1 MSYQSHPPGGAQ
13 WRPQNGAPPPTQ
25 FNPAKP
31 QVPQAAMNGQP
42 IMNGHH
48 PYPSGMGNGMVR
60 PPPIPQP
67 GMQPTGFPSMSAA
80 PTHPGM
86 PPSHSGNPP
95 RKPGMPP
102 QPGMPPSQPGFL
114 PSQPGMPSSHPG
126 LPPSQPGFPPSQP
139 GIAPS
144 QPGIPP
150 SRPGMPPSQSYPGMP
165 PQQLNS
171 GVPNSQP
178 GFPPR
183 PGIPQQGFSPQMPGQ
198 PIQSQPGQN
207 HQANSQFVQVC
218 YKPYV

>member
-13 WRPQNGAPPPTQ
+13 WKPQNGAPPPTQ

-42 IMNGHH
+42 FMNGHH
-48 PYPSGMGNGMVR
+48 PFPSGMGNGMVR

-67 GMQPTGFPSMSAA
+67 GMQPTGFPPMSAA

-86 PPSHSGNPP
+86 PPSHSGNPT

-102 QPGMPPSQPGFL
+102 SQPGMPPSQPGLPPSQPGFL
-114 PSQPGMPSSHPG
+114 PSQPGK
-126 LPPSQPGFPPSQP
+126 
-139 GIAPS
+139 
-144 QPGIPP
+144 
-150 SRPGMPPSQSYPGMP
+150 PPSQSYPGMP

-171 GVPNSQP
+171 GVPNSQL

-183 PGIPQQGFSPQMPGQ
+183 PGIPSQGFSPQIPGQ

-207 HQANSQFVQVC
+207 HLASSQFPQVPIIEFFIC
-218 YKPYV
+218 LQNLNIFNLAFF